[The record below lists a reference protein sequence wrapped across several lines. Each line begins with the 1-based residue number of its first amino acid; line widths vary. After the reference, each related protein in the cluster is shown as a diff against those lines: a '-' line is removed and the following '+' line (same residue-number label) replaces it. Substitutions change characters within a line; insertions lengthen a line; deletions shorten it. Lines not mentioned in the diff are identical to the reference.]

1 MINKQKCFLKVYK
14 KKEKVFNGSLV
25 FLSPEKITKVY
36 GLYQN
41 ISFIPKFT
49 TLNYFYE
56 KIMQK

>member
-1 MINKQKCFLKVYK
+1 MFLKVYK
-14 KKEKVFNGSLV
+14 KEGKVFNGSLI
-25 FLSPEKITKVY
+25 FLSPKKSTKVY

-56 KIMQK
+56 EIMQK